1 MQPSSNQLQNI
12 YQKELTKI
20 HTKDTTW
27 QTKIMEVYIVST
39 NSKKNLRGNVSDEQA
54 VRKKLSKEFDHELAN
69 EPLTPAERHN
79 NKKTK
84 KRQ

>member
-1 MQPSSNQLQNI
+1 M
-12 YQKELTKI
+12 

-27 QTKIMEVYIVST
+27 QTKITEVYTVS
-39 NSKKNLRGNVSDEQA
+39 NRQKNNLSGNVSDEQA
-54 VRKKLSKEFDHELAN
+54 VRKNLSRELDHELAN
-69 EPLTPAERHN
+69 EPLTPAEKHN

>member
-1 MQPSSNQLQNI
+1 M
-12 YQKELTKI
+12 

-27 QTKIMEVYIVST
+27 QAKVKEVYLVS
-39 NSKKNLRGNVSDEQA
+39 NSPKNNSNGYPSDEQA
-54 VRKKLSKEFDHELAN
+54 VKQKLSREFDHELAN
-69 EPLTPAERHN
+69 KPLTAEERHN

>member
-1 MQPSSNQLQNI
+1 M
-12 YQKELTKI
+12 
-20 HTKDTTW
+20 HTKEITW
-27 QTKIMEVYIVST
+27 QTKIMEVYIVS
-39 NSKKNLRGNVSDEQA
+39 NSPKNNLRGNASNEQA
-54 VRKKLSKEFDHELAN
+54 VRKNLSREFDHELAN

>member
-1 MQPSSNQLQNI
+1 MSN
-12 YQKELTKI
+12 
-20 HTKDTTW
+20 
-27 QTKIMEVYIVST
+27 SP
-39 NSKKNLRGNVSDEQA
+39 KKNPSGNVSDEQA
-54 VRKKLSKEFDHELAN
+54 VRKNLSREFDHEFAN

>member
-1 MQPSSNQLQNI
+1 M
-12 YQKELTKI
+12 
-20 HTKDTTW
+20 HTKDITW
-27 QTKIMEVYIVST
+27 QTKIMEVYIMS
-39 NSKKNLRGNVSDEQA
+39 NSQKNNLSGNTSDEQA
-54 VRKKLSKEFDHELAN
+54 VRKNLSREFDHELAN